1 VLCQVWPPFKNS
13 AYSRTAACT
22 ARPRSGGSCR
32 PALPSGAVSAPR
44 PCGPTRR
51 PAGARQGC
59 GKTTLVEQLE
69 ALFEH
74 VGTRCAGV
82 SVDDFYLTFADQ
94 QALAKARFAAARAG

>member
-1 VLCQVWPPFKNS
+1 MHS
-13 AYSRTAACT
+13 AALLVQQMQPGAAVRRGQGLGQAAC
-22 ARPRSGGSCR
+22 
-32 PALPSGAVSAPR
+32 
-44 PCGPTRR
+44 
-51 PAGARQGC
+51 GARQGC